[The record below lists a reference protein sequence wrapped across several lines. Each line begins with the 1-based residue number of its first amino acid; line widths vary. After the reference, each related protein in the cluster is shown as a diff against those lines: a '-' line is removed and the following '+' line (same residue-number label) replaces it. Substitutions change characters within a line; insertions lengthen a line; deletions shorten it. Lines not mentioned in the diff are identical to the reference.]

1 MEILLMIQYINFK
14 CGKKLF
20 SIEASMGNQSQ
31 SDVCNGTFVDQM
43 TTNMLLN
50 GNMNKD
56 YGQSGAGGVDYV
68 LI

>member
-1 MEILLMIQYINFK
+1 MIQYVNFK

-20 SIEASMGNQSQ
+20 SIVASMGNQSQ

-43 TTNMLLN
+43 TTNMLKREYDKN
-50 GNMNKD
+50 Q
-56 YGQSGAGGVDYV
+56 GQSGAGGVDYV